1 MDKNQLQ
8 VAKQHKLSFRL
19 KLVAGAVALIGLAV
33 FIMFTIQSFTVGA
46 EDPGTLY
53 FNILTVH
60 PKINIYFTW
69 VTAIFCYA
77 ILFQFWK
84 ITDEIGKDNSFSK
97 ENARHFHQMTILSVL
112 VAVQYLI
119 RIVAFIFLGETT
131 MISVYYRA
139 GMSLIF
145 MLFAVLTEA
154 LSGLV
159 LNAYLMKQEQD
170 LTI

>member
-1 MDKNQLQ
+1 M
-8 VAKQHKLSFRL
+8 
-19 KLVAGAVALIGLAV
+19 
-33 FIMFTIQSFTVGA
+33 
-46 EDPGTLY
+46 
-53 FNILTVH
+53 
-60 PKINIYFTW
+60 
-69 VTAIFCYA
+69 TAIFCYA

-97 ENARHFHQMTILSVL
+97 ENARHFHRMTILSVL